1 MKKSLPETLKLIGAF
16 VMFTMGIYF
25 ELLLLTIITQYALF
39 DVQDKEKIVSLLA
52 SFVPFVAGVQLSI
65 ISISPINIATLFK
78 K

>member
-1 MKKSLPETLKLIGAF
+1 
-16 VMFTMGIYF
+16 MFTMGIYF

-39 DVQDKEKIVSLLA
+39 DAQDKEEIVRLLQDKEGIVRLLA